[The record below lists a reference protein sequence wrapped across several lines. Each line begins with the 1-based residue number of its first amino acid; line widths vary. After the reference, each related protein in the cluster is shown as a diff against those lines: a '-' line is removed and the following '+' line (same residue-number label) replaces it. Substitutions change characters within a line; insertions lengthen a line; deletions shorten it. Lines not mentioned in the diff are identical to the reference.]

1 MTEYARAKKKNG
13 FHAGENTPENKKG
26 NIHQEK
32 IHQKTGNDLHEDT
45 NNRLTIQN
53 SRSELALIS
62 AIRLTLD
69 VYC

>member
-26 NIHQEK
+26 NLHQEK

-53 SRSELALIS
+53 SLCIS
-62 AIRLTLD
+62 DLPFRLTLD
-69 VYC
+69 VSH